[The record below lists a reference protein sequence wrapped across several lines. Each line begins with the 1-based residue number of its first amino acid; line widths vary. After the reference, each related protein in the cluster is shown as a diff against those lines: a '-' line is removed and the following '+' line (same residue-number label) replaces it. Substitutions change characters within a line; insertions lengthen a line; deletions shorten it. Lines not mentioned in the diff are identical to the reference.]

1 MVSLAERRRAAEH
14 LEQEYAVSERRSCR
28 VIEIDRSTKRRAS
41 GRTEE
46 AALVQKIHELSEQY
60 PRFGYRK
67 IHARLK
73 SAGFRV
79 GRDRVRLL
87 RRREGL
93 GVPQKTRKRRR
104 PGTSTTDPQKAEYA
118 NHVWSYDFVADQTTD
133 GRTLRFLTVIDE
145 HTRRALWIECARNL
159 TSLDVIRV
167 LEQLVELHG
176 APTTIKSD
184 NGPEFVAKNVQ
195 DWIKKQGIGARFIT
209 PGSPW
214 ENGHNE
220 SFNGVFRDGC
230 LNRWLFESVRQA
242 RETTEAWLQEYNVER
257 PHGSLGGLTPTEF
270 FELLKEQEQKIA

>member
-1 MVSLAERRRAAEH
+1 MSLAERRRAAEH

-28 VIEIDRSTKRRAS
+28 VVEIDRSTKRRAS
-41 GRTEE
+41 GRTEG
-46 AALVQKIHELSEQY
+46 AALVQKLHELSEEY

-67 IHARLK
+67 IHARLR

-87 RRREGL
+87 RRRDGL
-93 GVPQKTRKRRR
+93 RVPQKARKRRR
-104 PGTSTTDPQKAEYA
+104 PGTSTTDPEKAEYA

-145 HTRRALWIECARNL
+145 YTRRALWIECARNL
-159 TSLDVIRV
+159 TSLDVMRV
-167 LEQLVELHG
+167 LDQLVELHG
-176 APTTIKSD
+176 RPTTIKSD
-184 NGPEFVAKNVQ
+184 NGSEFVAKKVQ
-195 DWIKKQGIGARFIT
+195 DWIKDRGIGARYIA

-230 LNRWLFESVRQA
+230 LNRWLFESVREA

-257 PHGSLGGLTPTEF
+257 PHGSLGALTPSEF
-270 FELLKEQEQKIA
+270 FELLKEQEQESA

>member
-14 LEQEYAVSERRSCR
+14 LEQTYAVSERRSCQ

-46 AALVQKIHELSEQY
+46 AALAQQIHELSEQY

-67 IHARLK
+67 IHRRLK
-73 SAGFRV
+73 NAGFRV
-79 GRDRVRLL
+79 GRERVRLL

-93 GVPQKTRKRRR
+93 RVPQKARKRRR

-118 NHVWSYDFVADQTTD
+118 NHVWSHDFVADQTTD

-145 HTRRALWIECARNL
+145 HTRRGLWIECARNL
-159 TSLDVIRV
+159 TSLDVMRV
-167 LEQLVELHG
+167 LDQLVELHG
-176 APTTIKSD
+176 APTPIKSD
-184 NGPEFVAKNVQ
+184 NGSEFVAKKVQ
-195 DWIKKQGIGARFIT
+195 DWMKKRGIGARFIA

-230 LNRWLFESVRQA
+230 LNRWLFQSVREA
-242 RETTEAWLQEYNVER
+242 REATESWLQDYNEER
-257 PHGSLGGLTPTEF
+257 PHGSLEGLTPAEF
-270 FELLKEQEQKIA
+270 LDSWEEQHREIA